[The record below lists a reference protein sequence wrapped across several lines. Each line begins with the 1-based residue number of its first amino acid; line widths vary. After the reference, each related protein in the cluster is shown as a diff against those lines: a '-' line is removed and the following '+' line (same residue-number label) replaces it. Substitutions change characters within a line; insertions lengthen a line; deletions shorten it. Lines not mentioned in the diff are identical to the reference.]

1 MSSDPVN
8 LAIGNLTYSWTDVAI
23 AGPGHAPRFTRSYN
37 SLDTAAG
44 PLGPGWTFGYN
55 AHLLFDTSNPTIPK
69 VTVATESG
77 KRDTYFQNANGSYAP
92 PPGAFA
98 TLAKNADGTYTLTR
112 KGQTRLAFDAADA
125 AAPEVRDEAGMR
137 ALFTRIGWQDG
148 DRFETAA
155 AQAVERWVRGDWWDD
170 ALT

>member
-1 MSSDPVN
+1 MLVSATAKARYVRVD
-8 LAIGNLTYSWTDVAI
+8 IDV
-23 AGPGHAPRFTRSYN
+23 
-37 SLDTAAG
+37 
-44 PLGPGWTFGYN
+44 
-55 AHLLFDTSNPTIPK
+55 
-69 VTVATESG
+69 
-77 KRDTYFQNANGSYAP
+77 
-92 PPGAFA
+92 
-98 TLAKNADGTYTLTR
+98 
-112 KGQTRLAFDAADA
+112 RLAPARRAEVLAHELYHALEIA